1 MHGSRSAGGKLPA
14 ELLIKP
20 PIRLSLSLPLFLW
33 RTHKGRNVER
43 RIGEGDAVRT
53 FFREWR
59 KSGIVGARRKGK
71 SEKEMSGGSKD
82 QSPEQISDLAMWLNM
97 LRYGSAGLMNEHL
110 ANAP

>member
-1 MHGSRSAGGKLPA
+1 MSSASADPTQNISVPIHGSRSAGGKLPA

-53 FFREWR
+53 LFREWR
-59 KSGIVGARRKGK
+59 KLGIVGAGRKGK
-71 SEKEMSGGSKD
+71 SEGEMSGGQSKSLI
-82 QSPEQISDLAMWLNM
+82 QQC
-97 LRYGSAGLMNEHL
+97 G
-110 ANAP
+110 